1 MSEKDLQME
10 QLMASMKDAGLGG
23 MNMYNKDDMEDMMA
37 SGGLPGMEGYDDM
50 EEMYGYEGQGGG
62 GLGEF

>member
-23 MNMYNKDDMEDMMA
+23 MNMYNKDDMENMMA
-37 SGGLPGMEGYDDM
+37 SGGLPGMDGYDDM
-50 EEMYGYEGQGGG
+50 EDMYGYGGE
-62 GLGEF
+62 L